1 MPADPTADP
10 AAAGAAGP
18 TGPGWVV
25 QITGHHFHNQEQGN
39 EGEQFVRSTIVR
51 NLLGEG
57 DQVLVSAGVKSG
69 ETVSVA
75 DLGIGFPVLV
85 FSSPIRKVQVQ
96 TAVAGSTGGPGF
108 GGGPG
113 FAGGPSGTGT
123 DTGTVDLKRY
133 DFILQF
139 SWRPTTPGSKLPPPP
154 LTAGMEPVAQ

>member
-1 MPADPTADP
+1 M
-10 AAAGAAGP
+10 
-18 TGPGWVV
+18 

-57 DQVLVSAGVKSG
+57 DEVLVSAGVKSG

-96 TAVAGSTGGPGF
+96 TAVAGSTGGGGGPGGPGGPGFAGGPGFVGRPGF

-113 FAGGPSGTGT
+113 FDGGPSGTGT

-154 LTAGMEPVAQ
+154 TTAGMEPVAQ